1 VLETESKQARQGSG
15 RLHWAAPSRRARIE
29 VIVVIA
35 SLAAYFG
42 VRALTEGAYDT
53 ALRNAHR
60 VVDFQDAV
68 GLGWDMDLHRAILD
82 YHWVVT
88 VFNWIYT
95 WGHWPVIIPCGAF
108 LFLRHPWL
116 YYRTR
121 NAFLISG
128 AIGLVIFAA
137 FPVAPPRLT
146 DLDVVDTVTEYSNS
160 YRLLQPPS
168 VTNQYAAMPSLHFGW
183 NLLIGI
189 ALVRVLR
196 PLPLRVL
203 AGFFPL
209 LMGTSVVLTAN
220 HFILDAIV
228 GGSLALFGLLMAL
241 ILERRLQ
248 HTPVYRYL
256 IPARIA
262 PVERDAM
269 HTALPDETGARR

>member
-1 VLETESKQARQGSG
+1 VLDTKSERAPQGSN
-15 RLHWAAPSRRARIE
+15 RVHWAAPSRRARIE

-35 SLAAYFG
+35 SLVAYFG

-60 VVDFQDAV
+60 IADFQDAI

-108 LFLRHPWL
+108 LFLRHPWI

-128 AIGLVIFAA
+128 AIGLVIFAT

-146 DLDVVDTVTEYSNS
+146 DLDVVDTVTEHSHS

-189 ALVRVLR
+189 ALFRVVR

-203 AGFFPL
+203 AAFFPL
-209 LMGTSVVLTAN
+209 LMGVSVVVTAN
-220 HFILDAIV
+220 HFVLDAIV
-228 GGSLALFGLLMAL
+228 GGSLALFGLLIAL
-241 ILERRLQ
+241 LLERRLPY
-248 HTPVYRYL
+248 TPFYRYL
-256 IPARIA
+256 IPVRIVPAR
-262 PVERDAM
+262 ER
-269 HTALPDETGARR
+269 TKQENPPD